1 LTGDEVMNERNKLDK
16 ISKVFIMLSE
26 DNQTELT
33 HVAERLLEAQQ
44 SIDVHKSVHIIE
56 EKDKNEG

>member
-1 LTGDEVMNERNKLDK
+1 MNERNKLDK